1 MELRDYL
8 RVLRKQWIL
17 MAALLLV
24 GVMAAAAYSLLVTKE
39 YQASA
44 KVFVSTQASDNVA
57 DLVQGNSFTQQ
68 RVQTY
73 ADLVNTPVVL
83 APVAAKLG
91 LRMTP
96 EQLSTH
102 ISASSPANT
111 TIIDITASS
120 TKATQSAW
128 IANQTAASLART
140 VQSLETPNGKGAV
153 SPVKLTR
160 VQIANVPDSPAS
172 PKLWLDLA
180 LGAIIGL
187 VVGAGL
193 ALMRETLD
201 TRVRNERDV
210 QQITD
215 APIVGGIV
223 YDTKAASRPL
233 IVQVD
238 PRGARAESFRTLRTN
253 LQFLDVGA
261 DVRTFVLSSS
271 VENEGKTTTGLNLA
285 IALADA
291 GNRVLVVDADLRQP
305 RVAHYLGIEGAVG
318 LTDVLIGRAELSEV
332 VQPWGK
338 TSLSALPAGSVPPNP
353 SELLGSQAMASLIQR
368 IEGAYDYVLFD
379 SPPLLPVTDAAVL
392 GKTVGNTLLV
402 VAASRTRKAQ
412 LKGAVSALTN
422 VGARLA
428 GVVITMLPTKGP
440 DAYGYGLYGYSGY
453 GYGYSSEASSTPVTP
468 ASAPRTEAPARV
480 NGQYIGRHE
489 R

>member
-1 MELRDYL
+1 MELRGYL

-17 MAALLLV
+17 IVALTLV
-24 GVMAAAAYSLLVTKE
+24 GVIVAAAYSLLATPQYE
-39 YQASA
+39 ASA

-96 EQLSTH
+96 EQLSTRV
-102 ISASSPANT
+102 SASSPVNT
-111 TIIDITASS
+111 TIIDITAIS
-120 TKATQSAW
+120 TKATESAW
-128 IANQTAASLART
+128 IANQTAASLSKT
-140 VQSLETPNGKGAV
+140 VQSLETPNGKGSV

-160 VQIANVPDSPAS
+160 VQIANVPDSPSS
-172 PKLWLDLA
+172 PRLWFNVL

-187 VVGAGL
+187 VVGGGI

-215 APIVGGIV
+215 VPIVGGIV
-223 YDTKAASRPL
+223 YDAKATSRPL
-233 IVQVD
+233 IVQAD

-261 DVRTFVLSSS
+261 DARTFVISSS
-271 VENEGKTTTGLNLA
+271 IENEGKTTTCVNLA
-285 IALADA
+285 IALSDA
-291 GNRVLVVDADLRQP
+291 GNRVLVIDADLRQP

-318 LTDVLIGRAELSEV
+318 LTDVLIGRAELSDV

-368 IEGAYDYVLFD
+368 VEGMYDYVLFD

-392 GKTVGNTLLV
+392 GRTVGNTLLV

-412 LKGAVSALTN
+412 LKGSVSALTN

-428 GVVITMLPTKGP
+428 GIVITMLPTKGP

-453 GYGYSSEASSTPVTP
+453 GYGYSTESTETPVTP
-468 ASAPRTEAPARV
+468 AATQRNDGFGPDGSRLA
-480 NGQYIGRHE
+480 GRHG

>member
-17 MAALLLV
+17 IVALVLV
-24 GVMAAAAYSLLVTKE
+24 GIVAAAGYSLLVTPQ

-83 APVAAKLG
+83 APVAARLG
-91 LRMTP
+91 LKMTP
-96 EQLSTH
+96 DELSTH
-102 ISASSPANT
+102 ISASSPVNT
-111 TIIDITASS
+111 TIIEITATS
-120 TKATQSAW
+120 TKANQSAW
-128 IANQTAASLART
+128 IANQTAASLAKT
-140 VQSLETPNGKGAV
+140 VQTLETPNSKGAV

-160 VQIANVPDSPAS
+160 VQVADIPESPAS
-172 PKLWLDLA
+172 PKVWLNVL
-180 LGAIIGL
+180 LGALIGL
-187 VVGAGL
+187 AVGVAI

-210 QQITD
+210 QQITE

-223 YDTKAASRPL
+223 YDGKAASRPL

-261 DVRTFVLSSS
+261 DARTFVISSS

-285 IALADA
+285 IALSDA
-291 GNRVLVVDADLRQP
+291 GNRVLVIDADLRQP
-305 RVAHYLGIEGAVG
+305 RIAHYLGIEGAVG
-318 LTDVLIGRAELSEV
+318 LTDVLIGRAELTDV

-368 IEGAYDYVLFD
+368 VEGMYDYVLFD

-412 LKGAVSALTN
+412 LKGSVSALAN

-428 GVVITMLPTKGP
+428 GIIITMLPTKGP

-453 GYGYSSEASSTPVTP
+453 GYGYSTEAAETPVTP
-468 ASAPRTEAPARV
+468 AAKQPGGDRYA
-480 NGQYIGRHE
+480 GRRE